1 MKFGR
6 TASRKTEELVDE
18 FGQLVEEGKALL
30 GAFAKQPL
38 PKSTAVRDTVRD
50 TLDAFNEKLA
60 DYQASATRAAR
71 QGAKRGTKYARRAD
85 QYVHDNPWPI
95 VAGGIALGI
104 LASLWWNQRR

>member
-6 TASRKTEELVDE
+6 TAPRSTEEIVGE

-30 GAFAKQPL
+30 GEFAKRPL
-38 PKSTAVRDTVRD
+38 PQSAAIRD

-60 DYQASATRAAR
+60 DYQTSATRVAKL
-71 QGAKRGTKYARRAD
+71 GAKRGTKYARQAD
-85 QYVHDNPWPI
+85 RYVHDNPWPI

>member
-6 TASRKTEELVDE
+6 SAPRSTEEIADE

-30 GAFAKQPL
+30 GEFVKRPM
-38 PKSTAVRDTVRD
+38 PKSAAIRDTM
-50 TLDAFNEKLA
+50 DAFNEKLA

-71 QGAKRGTKYARRAD
+71 QGAKRGTKYVRQAD
-85 QYVHDNPWPI
+85 RYVQDNPWPI

>member
-1 MKFGR
+1 MKFGK
-6 TASRKTEELVDE
+6 TAPRSTDEIVDE

-30 GAFAKQPL
+30 GEFVKRPM
-38 PKSTAVRDTVRD
+38 PKSTAIRD

-60 DYQASATRAAR
+60 DYQASATRVAR